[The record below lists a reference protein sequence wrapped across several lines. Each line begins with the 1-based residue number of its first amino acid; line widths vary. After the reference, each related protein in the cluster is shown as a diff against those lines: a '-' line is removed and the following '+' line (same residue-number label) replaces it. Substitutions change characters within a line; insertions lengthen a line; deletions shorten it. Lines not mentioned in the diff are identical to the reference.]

1 MGISRN
7 LIKMLRYYV
16 YITYLSCVSEKN
28 CKCGFAKMSENI
40 VWTPI
45 ASYLSRTLREYDVQ
59 RKITRGV
66 TDERN
71 ISKHHPPEADDA
83 GPEVCL

>member
-16 YITYLSCVSEKN
+16 PILNVPTVRSASEKN
-28 CKCGFAKMSENI
+28 SEGGFAKMSENI

-45 ASYLSRTLREYDVQ
+45 ASYPSRSLREYDVQ
-59 RKITRGV
+59 
-66 TDERN
+66 
-71 ISKHHPPEADDA
+71 
-83 GPEVCL
+83 